1 MGFDL
6 TMPNILAQLPA
17 SLKERVSISRENA
30 DDDEPDIEV
39 ASDVECYINPESDLI
54 TLDRGVGAR
63 FLTYKMHVGA
73 PVDGLSELDT
83 VIRSDGSKLQVYRV
97 RSYGTAHMNV
107 ILRSR
112 GIV

>member
-1 MGFDL
+1 
-6 TMPNILAQLPA
+6 MPNILAQLPT
-17 SLKERVSISRENA
+17 SLKERVSISREDA
-30 DDDEPDIEV
+30 FGGDDIEV
-39 ASDVECYINPESDLI
+39 ASDVECYINPGTDLI
-54 TLDRGVGAR
+54 TLDRGVGVR

-83 VIRSDGSKLQVYRV
+83 VTRSDGSELQVYRV

>member
-1 MGFDL
+1 
-6 TMPNILAQLPA
+6 MPNILAQLPA

-63 FLTYKMHVGA
+63 FSLTRCTWVRRLTDLA
-73 PVDGLSELDT
+73 NW
-83 VIRSDGSKLQVYRV
+83 IRSSV
-97 RSYGTAHMNV
+97 RMAQNCKSIGFALMARHT
-107 ILRSR
+107 
-112 GIV
+112 